1 MIPETDPKADFETL
15 LKPGD
20 PGYPTKVLMEME
32 VARRKIQSIILDDHN
47 TVLRYF
53 KKLSEVFEWL
63 AQHQVL
69 KIKLCGDQKEW
80 EIDLKPIL
88 NEEKKHHG

>member
-1 MIPETDPKADFETL
+1 MIPENDPKTAFVTL
-15 LKPGD
+15 LKPGA

-63 AQHQVL
+63 SDHQVK
-69 KIKLCGDQKEW
+69 KIRLCGDQKEW
-80 EIDLKPIL
+80 EVDFTLIL
-88 NEEKKHHG
+88 DEEKKNHG